1 MPRPNILFITTDQQ
15 RADSIGALDAPWMK
29 TPHLDRLV
37 QEGTAFS
44 NCFVTSPV
52 CVGSRAS
59 LFSGQYPHGMGV
71 FKNFQPWEPTWVF
84 ASRAFWARASSFPLA
99 HRVRSMKE
107 SPPISSPPAVG
118 AEGLNLW
125 ILNG

>member
-1 MPRPNILFITTDQQ
+1 MPDKPHIILIITDQQ

-29 TPHLDRLV
+29 TPHLD

-71 FKNFQPWEPTWVF
+71 FKNFQPWEPTWVRSLADAGYHC
-84 ASRAFWARASSFPLA
+84 ASIGKMHINPYDCARRL
-99 HRVRSMKE
+99 
-107 SPPISSPPAVG
+107 PPAIRRG
-118 AEGLNLW
+118 K
-125 ILNG
+125 